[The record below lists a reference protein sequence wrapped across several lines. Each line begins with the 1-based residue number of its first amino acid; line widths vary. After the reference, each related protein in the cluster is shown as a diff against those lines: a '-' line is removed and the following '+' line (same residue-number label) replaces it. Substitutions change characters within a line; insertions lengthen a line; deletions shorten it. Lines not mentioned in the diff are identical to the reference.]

1 MTKEIFAFKFY
12 LFVFT
17 ILISFNSFSQ
27 EEDSDDGWDNQ
38 AYIGN
43 KVAWGSEKWRYSGE
57 LQIRLKNDFQSLDR
71 WYIEGVATYLL
82 SEKFEIIPDFRVSIK
97 PDEVEYRP
105 GLGVLHKFYKN
116 KFQFVNQFK
125 WQIDIDKHNSD
136 HAVRYAIFINKQ
148 ISNRLIVNYV
158 AGAVYRWREGFNGIQ
173 FIRTGPGITRIFND
187 QHTINFNYYLSI
199 DNDGEN
205 WQWAGIPSVQLIIN
219 IDKDYKYL
227 PAKFFSF

>member
-1 MTKEIFAFKFY
+1 MSKGTSTLKFY
-12 LFVFT
+12 LIAFFM
-17 ILISFNSFSQ
+17 LISFISFSQ
-27 EEDSDDGWDNQ
+27 DEDSNNGWDNQ
-38 AYIGN
+38 AYISN
-43 KVAWGSEKWRYSGE
+43 KIAWGSDSWRYSGE
-57 LQIRLKNDFQSLDR
+57 LQVRLKDDFQSLDR
-71 WYIEGVATYLL
+71 WFIEGTASYLYSKKL
-82 SEKFEIIPDFRVSIK
+82 EIVPDFRISIK
-97 PDEVEYRP
+97 PNEVEYRP
-105 GLGVLHKFYKN
+105 GLGILYKLYRD
-116 KFQFVNQFK
+116 KIQYVNQFK
-125 WQIDIDKHNSD
+125 WQIDLDDHSSN

-148 ISNRLIVNYV
+148 LNNKMIINYV

-205 WQWAGIPSVQLIIN
+205 WHWAGIPSIQLIIN